1 MGALDGV
8 MYSNTF
14 SLEKELGWRGVLLE
28 ADPEHFHRLVQNRP
42 ESILV
47 QAAVCDRKRTVH
59 YVNSGNKA
67 TRGIREFMAPAFVQK
82 WHGQKRRR
90 VETRILC
97 MPLSDILA
105 QIPIRRFDFFALDL
119 EGAELAA
126 LSSIDFRNVSF
137 GVLVVE
143 ADGRN
148 KTKDCAIQQM
158 LTQKGY
164 RPEGSLKRNDWYVT
178 NDLMLGPGR
187 NTSLASRPRTS
198 CADPDSVGMKSP
210 AESTGKKG
218 RSGEGKRKMNK
229 GKKGGM
235 CVCVCVTVCV
245 CERARV
251 RVFERAHMRVL
262 SLTLRPQ
269 ARVFLRTCFHDTS
282 VYVMILWYSLLQFF
296 QGFQACIGVPPPP
309 KSPQHHDLQPP
320 PHTDFSTSGSEYS
333 GSRSS

>member
-28 ADPEHFHRLVQNRP
+28 ADPEQFRRLVQNRP

-67 TRGIREFMAPAFVQK
+67 TRGIREFMAPAFVKK

-90 VETRILC
+90 VETKILC

-105 QIPIRRFDFFALDL
+105 QIPIRRFDFFSLDL
-119 EGAELAA
+119 KGAELAA
-126 LSSIDFRNVSF
+126 LSSIDFGNVSF

-143 ADGRN
+143 ANGLN

-164 RPEGSLKRNDWYVT
+164 RPEGRLKGNEWYAT
-178 NDLMLGPGR
+178 NDHKLGPGS
-187 NTSLASRPRTS
+187 NTSLTSRLRTS
-198 CADPDSVGMKSP
+198 CADQLVPDSVGMRSP

-218 RSGEGKRKMNK
+218 RSVEGKRKMNEGK
-229 GKKGGM
+229 KGQKKMNQGKKGGM
-235 CVCVCVTVCV
+235 CVCVCVFA
-245 CERARV
+245 RARACACV
-251 RVFERAHMRVL
+251 RERTGAASARVL
-262 SLTLRPQ
+262 
-269 ARVFLRTCFHDTS
+269 AYVF
-282 VYVMILWYSLLQFF
+282 
-296 QGFQACIGVPPPP
+296 P
-309 KSPQHHDLQPP
+309 
-320 PHTDFSTSGSEYS
+320 
-333 GSRSS
+333 